1 MITTTTG
8 RFFAV
13 VALLA
18 AGSLI
23 AAVCVIGGTSNRF
36 TLHDVLVLVVAV
48 VVGLVAAL
56 WLYRDRK
63 QHPGGQ
69 S

>member
-23 AAVCVIGGTSNRF
+23 VAVCVIGGTSNRF

-48 VVGLVAAL
+48 AVDVVAAL
-56 WLYRDRK
+56 WLFRDKR
-63 QHPGGQ
+63 QGRW

>member
-1 MITTTTG
+1 MISVG

-13 VALLA
+13 VAMLA

-23 AAVCVIGGTSNRF
+23 AAVCVIGGTSNRL
-36 TLHDVLVLVVAV
+36 TLRDVLVLVVAV
-48 VVGLVAAL
+48 AVAVVAAL
-56 WLYRDRK
+56 WLYRDKR
-63 QHPGGQ
+63 QGRQ